1 MPTPNDRNIIVTVVS
16 CAFMWCGLGRLGIVE
31 SGYRSL
37 EVEERLLEVDES
49 VLSMDSL
56 REEAAEEEE
65 TIDMA
70 DVEDGGVDEAGV
82 VVVVVVVL
90 AVGRTWRQEV

>member
-1 MPTPNDRNIIVTVVS
+1 
-16 CAFMWCGLGRLGIVE
+16 
-31 SGYRSL
+31 
-37 EVEERLLEVDES
+37 
-49 VLSMDSL
+49 MDSL

-65 TIDMA
+65 TIGMA